1 MAGFTVDEL
10 KQIFEAG
17 VAQGRDEAW
26 SRDWG
31 TVSRYT
37 TERAFF
43 EAVRDVLIDRKG
55 GWVEG
60 DIVKA
65 LIGTQR

>member
-10 KQIFEAG
+10 RQIFEAG
-17 VAQGRDEAW
+17 VEQGRDEAT
-26 SRDWG
+26 SHDWG

-43 EAVRDVLIDRKG
+43 EAVRDVLIARKG
-55 GWVEG
+55 GEWVECE
-60 DIVKA
+60 IVKA
-65 LIGTQR
+65 LIGTR